1 MTGPL
6 RVWSLPWALLYLR
19 HEVLALPGRTLALL
33 FALFL
38 FLFPLFTQDPY
49 WLRVL
54 TLSAIFALY
63 AASWDLLSGYTG
75 QVSLGHAFFFG
86 LAGYAS
92 ALLGRD
98 LGLPPGLTVPL
109 GAVLATWAGVLV
121 GLPSLRVRGPY
132 LSLITLAFPIIA
144 LGLVFVF
151 PHFTGGE
158 LGLSGLPRLGR
169 SRLEEY
175 YLVVLVFLSSTLLLW
190 KLGGSRIGL
199 FLHALRE
206 DEAAARMVGVN
217 TVRYKLLAFGVS
229 AFFAGLAG
237 GLHAHYLRVVGPDSL
252 SLFNSIQPV
261 IWSVFGGLATV
272 YGPVAGTFLLF
283 PFLEILRVTEELRMV
298 AFSLLIL
305 LVMRFLPQGVVRG
318 VLDRLEE
325 ECPRCKVR
333 NAFTRKRCRACG
345 VALRAPAPKEVSP

>member
-33 FALFL
+33 FVLFL
-38 FLFPLFTQDPY
+38 LLFPLFSQDPY

-54 TLSAIFALY
+54 TLTAIFALY

-86 LAGYAS
+86 LSGYTS
-92 ALLGRD
+92 AILGRET
-98 LGLPPGLTVPL
+98 GLSPALTIPL
-109 GAVLATWAGVLV
+109 GALLATLAGVLV

-132 LSLITLAFPIIA
+132 LSLVTLAFPIIA
-144 LGLVFVF
+144 TGLIFLF
-151 PHFTGGE
+151 PRFTGGE
-158 LGLSGLPRLGR
+158 LGLSGLPRLGQ

-175 YLVVLVFLSSTLLLW
+175 YLVVVIFLISLLILW
-190 KLGGSRIGL
+190 KLASSRIGL
-199 FLHALRE
+199 LFHAVRE
-206 DEAAARMVGVN
+206 DEAAVRMVGVN
-217 TVRYKLLAFGVS
+217 TVRLKLLAFAVS
-229 AFFAGLAG
+229 ALFAGIAG
-237 GLHAHYLRVVGPDSL
+237 GLYAHYLRVAGPDSL

-261 IWSVFGGLATV
+261 IWSVFGGIATI

-283 PFLEILRVTEELRMV
+283 PILEILRVTEELRML
-298 AFSLLIL
+298 AFALLIL

-325 ECPRCKVR
+325 VCPRCKVR
-333 NAFTRKRCRACG
+333 NAFTRRHCRACG
-345 VALRAPAPKEVSP
+345 VELHLPAAKEVKP

>member
-6 RVWSLPWALLYLR
+6 RLWSLPWALLYLR
-19 HEVLALPGRTLALL
+19 HEVLALPGRTLALA

-38 FLFPLFTQDPY
+38 LLFPLFSQDPY

-54 TLSAIFALY
+54 TLTAIFALY

-86 LAGYAS
+86 ISGYAS
-92 ALLGRD
+92 AILGRE
-98 LGLPPGLTVPL
+98 LGLPPGLTIPL
-109 GAVLATWAGVLV
+109 GALLATLAGVLV

-132 LSLITLAFPIIA
+132 LSLVTLAFPIIA
-144 LGLVFVF
+144 LGLIFLF
-151 PHFTGGE
+151 PRFTGGE
-158 LGLSGLPRLGR
+158 LGLSGLPRLGG

-175 YLVVLVFLSSTLLLW
+175 YLVVLLFLASILVLW
-190 KLGGSRIGL
+190 KLSGSRVGL
-199 FLHALRE
+199 LFHAIRE
-206 DEAAARMVGVN
+206 DEMAVRMVGVN
-217 TVRYKLLAFGVS
+217 TVRLKLLAFAVS

-237 GLHAHYLRVVGPDSL
+237 GLHAHYLRVAGPDSL

-261 IWSVFGGLATV
+261 IWTVFGGIATI

-283 PFLEILRVTEELRMV
+283 PLLEVLRLAEELRTL
-298 AFSLLIL
+298 AFALLVL

-325 ECPRCKVR
+325 ECPRCKIR

-345 VALRAPAPKEVSP
+345 VELHLGRPKEVAR